1 MKKLLVA
8 FVAVVAISFAS
19 CVNGNT
25 EKKDACDSTKCEKEC
40 GACKCDSCSCGEN
53 PCTCEVV
60 ADTAAVD
67 SAVAE

>member
-25 EKKDACDSTKCEKEC
+25 EKTAACDSTKCEKEC
-40 GACKCDSCSCGEN
+40 GACKCDSRSCGQN
-53 PCTCEVV
+53 PCTCA

-67 SAVAE
+67 SVAE